1 MVEEILNIWLIIV
14 SVLTA
19 TVSGIVITY
28 KFLIKRGREIE
39 VDSSRVQR
47 IKEELNGIHKCI
59 ERLEKRGDEHHKNL
73 YARMD
78 RINGELKELAG
89 NISVILKVARHI
101 DTNGS
106 NNR

>member
-1 MVEEILNIWLIIV
+1 MVEQFLNIWLIVI

-19 TVSGIVITY
+19 TVSGIIIVY

-39 VDSSRVQR
+39 VDSRRVQK
-47 IKEELNGIHKCI
+47 IKDELDGIHKCI
-59 ERLEKRGDEHHKNL
+59 EQLERRGDEHHKNL

-89 NISVILKVARHI
+89 NISVILRLTKHI

>member
-1 MVEEILNIWLIIV
+1 MEEYLNIWLIII
-14 SVLTA
+14 SVITA
-19 TVSGIVITY
+19 TVSGVVITY

-39 VDSSRVQR
+39 VDSRKVQR

-59 ERLEKRGDEHHKNL
+59 ERLEERGDEHHKNL

-78 RINGELKELAG
+78 KINGELKELAG
-89 NISVILKVARHI
+89 NISVILRVTKHI

-106 NNR
+106 DNS

>member
-19 TVSGIVITY
+19 TISGIVITY

-59 ERLEKRGDEHHKNL
+59 ERLEERGDEHHKNL

-89 NISVILKVARHI
+89 NISVILKLAKHI

-106 NNR
+106 DNR

>member
-1 MVEEILNIWLIIV
+1 MEDILNIWLIVIT
-14 SVLTA
+14 VLTA

-39 VDSSRVQR
+39 VDSNRVQK
-47 IKEELNGIHKCI
+47 IKTELDGIHKCI
-59 ERLEKRGDEHHKNL
+59 ERLEERGDEHHKNL

-89 NISVILKVARHI
+89 NISVILRVTKHI

-106 NNR
+106 NNS